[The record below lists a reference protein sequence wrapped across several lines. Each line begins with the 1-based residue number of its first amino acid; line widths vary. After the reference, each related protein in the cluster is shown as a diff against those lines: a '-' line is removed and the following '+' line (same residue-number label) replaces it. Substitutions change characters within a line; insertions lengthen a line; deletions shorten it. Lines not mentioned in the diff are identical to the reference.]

1 MFHQFQNQFPGSSAG
16 NAENVPNNN
25 AMLNHFQAN
34 LGIGP
39 RSLLSQMQSN
49 QCATH
54 SVNTPIGQVALLQAQ
69 HAAAQFNPTTL
80 LYNLPLL
87 ESMAAQCGAWAT
99 QQLETFSSSFQH
111 VQSSLA
117 PIGRAQFNLP
127 LSSQTAAA
135 GQDQLN
141 TLSLLTQTDAPQ
153 VDESTRQ
160 VDSNISDDDSDNDSA
175 ELEESF
181 LPREV
186 QEKVGLIDRCIK
198 SE

>member
-80 LYNLPLL
+80 LYNPPLL
-87 ESMAAQCGAWAT
+87 ESMAAQRGAWAT

-111 VQSSLA
+111 VHSSLA

>member
-1 MFHQFQNQFPGSSAG
+1 MFHQFQNQFLGFGVG
-16 NAENVPNNN
+16 NVENASNNN

-34 LGIGP
+34 LGIGQ

-54 SVNTPIGQVALLQAQ
+54 SVNAPFGQVALLQAQ
-69 HAAAQFNPTTL
+69 HAAAQFNSTTL
-80 LYNLPLL
+80 PYSPPLL
-87 ESMAAQCGAWAT
+87 ESTAAQRGALAA
-99 QQLETFSSSFQH
+99 QHSETFSNSFQRAH
-111 VQSSLA
+111 GNLA
-117 PIGRAQFNLP
+117 PVGRVQFNQP
-127 LSSQTAAA
+127 ISSRTAAA

-141 TLSLLTQTDAPQ
+141 TPSLLTQTAAPQ
-153 VDESTRQ
+153 VDESARQ